1 MFGRKKKEKVDTVA
15 LPKLNDRVY
24 EGSIESAFQAG
35 RAQRKIK
42 SLQTSPQE
50 IFANY
55 RRNLKM
61 DITDGYARNLY
72 AGFWV
77 RLFAFVIDMIMVY
90 ALQALVSGLANVLT
104 QGQYASL
111 DVGILYVIKQVVLI
125 LYFTLASFFTNGQTI
140 GKGLLGLQLVKDN
153 QYKLSFMTCFVREG
167 LGKFILATLP
177 FLGLMVVF
185 SSKRQNFMDYFTD
198 TNVISLNQFAM
209 LYEENVI

>member
-1 MFGRKKKEKVDTVA
+1 MFGRKKKEAPESVE
-15 LPKLNDRVY
+15 LPKLNSQVY
-24 EGSIESAFQAG
+24 EGSIENAFAAE
-35 RAQRKIK
+35 RTQRKMK
-42 SLQTSPQE
+42 SLQASPQE

-72 AGFWV
+72 AGFWM
-77 RLFAFVIDMIMVY
+77 RLFAFIIDMIMVY
-90 ALQALVSGLANVLT
+90 ALQSLVAGLLNVLT
-104 QGQYASL
+104 QGQYALL
-111 DVGILYVIKQVVLI
+111 DAGILYLVKQVVLI
-125 LYFTLASFFTNGQTI
+125 LHFTLASYFTNGQTI

-167 LGKFILATLP
+167 LGKVILATLP